1 MRYLGVRQAAD
12 ALGVHE
18 NTIRRWV
25 DQGILSAARLPGSG
39 YRRFDPAEIE
49 NVRRGMIRRL
59 ERDHA
64 TETVPQD
71 APVVR
76 GTVDDSL
83 WDS

>member
-1 MRYLGVRQAAD
+1 MKYLGVRQAAD

-25 DQGILSAARLPGSG
+25 DQGILSAARLPGSN
-39 YRRFDPAEIE
+39 YRRFDPAEIDK
-49 NVRRGMIRRL
+49 VRRGMVGRL

-64 TETVPQD
+64 TDTVAHD
-71 APVVR
+71 APVVA
-76 GTVDDSL
+76 GTVDDAL

>member
-1 MRYLGVRQAAD
+1 MKYLGVRQTAD

-25 DQGILSAARLPGSG
+25 DQGILPAARLPGSN
-39 YRRFDPAEIE
+39 YRRFDPAEVE
-49 NVRRGMIRRL
+49 KVRRGMIHRL

-64 TETVPQD
+64 IETVLDD
-71 APVVR
+71 APVVT
-76 GTVDDSL
+76 GTVDNTL